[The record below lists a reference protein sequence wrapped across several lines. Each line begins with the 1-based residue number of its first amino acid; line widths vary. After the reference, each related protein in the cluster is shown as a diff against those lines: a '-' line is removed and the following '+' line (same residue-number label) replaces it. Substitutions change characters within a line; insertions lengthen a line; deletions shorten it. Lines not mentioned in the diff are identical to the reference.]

1 MATTLRRMDR
11 LAETIAPFTSFFEGF
26 AKWNA
31 DPSIANFAVGN
42 PQEMPLPGYVD
53 ALRRQL
59 TPQRQGLVRLQDERA
74 ERPGGGRPQPDAR
87 GPAST
92 GTRRTW
98 P

>member
-53 ALRRQL
+53 ALRV
-59 TPQRQGLVRLQDERA
+59 GAD
-74 ERPGGGRPQPDAR
+74 
-87 GPAST
+87 PAATRT
-92 GTRRTW
+92 GSPTR
-98 P
+98 

>member
-42 PQEMPLPGYVD
+42 PKEMPLPGYVD
-53 ALRRQL
+53 ALR
-59 TPQRQGLVRLQDERA
+59 VSARA
-74 ERPGGGRPQPDAR
+74 AATR
-87 GPAST
+87 T
-92 GTRRTW
+92 GSPTR
-98 P
+98 